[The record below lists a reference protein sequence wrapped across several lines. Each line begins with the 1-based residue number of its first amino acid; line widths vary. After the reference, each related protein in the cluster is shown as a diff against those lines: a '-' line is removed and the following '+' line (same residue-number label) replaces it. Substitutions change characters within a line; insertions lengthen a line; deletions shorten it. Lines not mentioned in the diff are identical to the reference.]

1 MMTGGKN
8 KGRNEKVQLRQADRW
23 EGYRRALSLF
33 KCWHGD
39 KVDPMMMVA
48 GFFLFSV
55 EYLYHDLLI
64 CLLLNFWECIHA
76 SLAGLGVRVDD

>member
-8 KGRNEKVQLRQADRW
+8 KGRNEKVQLRQADWW

-39 KVDPMMMVA
+39 KVDPLMTVA
-48 GFFLFSV
+48 GFFFV
-55 EYLYHDLLI
+55 Q
-64 CLLLNFWECIHA
+64 
-76 SLAGLGVRVDD
+76 R